1 VSNGNPNMTGPGA
14 RGSIVGNNPFAY
26 AVPCAGGRSVFMDI
40 ATSTV
45 ASSKVWSAKALAKQI
60 PNTWIVDEDGVPTTD
75 LSKYPAACSLQPM
88 AGHKGYGLAVMIEI
102 LAAVLTGAAIIDEV
116 ESWLLNLPDLT
127 KMGHAFIAID
137 INAMNPIL
145 HFKERMNTL
154 VQSIQQA
161 PKAKGEKR
169 IFLPG
174 EIEWEKREKALK
186 QGIILPEDV
195 LANLLTLAN
204 DEGLDFTSIFE

>member
-1 VSNGNPNMTGPGA
+1 
-14 RGSIVGNNPFAY
+14 
-26 AVPCAGGRSVFMDI
+26 
-40 ATSTV
+40 
-45 ASSKVWSAKALAKQI
+45 
-60 PNTWIVDEDGVPTTD
+60 
-75 LSKYPAACSLQPM
+75 
-88 AGHKGYGLAVMIEI
+88 
-102 LAAVLTGAAIIDEV
+102 LTGAGIIDEV

-127 KMGHAFIAID
+127 RMGHAFIAID
-137 INAMNPIL
+137 INAMSPIL

-154 VQSIQQA
+154 IQSIQQA

-204 DEGLDFTSIFE
+204 DEGLDFRSIFE